1 MSRFYLLISWLIFVL
16 VVSVTPV
23 PETGI
28 EQEGLDKLTHF
39 IMYGITALIFLKT
52 LFLKSPAGLRK
63 AGSLSILFSVLYGI
77 LMEIF
82 QFFLSY
88 RSFSVG
94 DIFFNFLGA
103 SFSIMAWGFYLKVK

>member
-23 PETGI
+23 PKRGI
-28 EQEGLDKLTHF
+28 EQVGLDKLIHF

-52 LFLKSPAGLRK
+52 LFLKSPGGLRK
-63 AGSLSILFSVLYGI
+63 TGSLSILFSVLYGI

-82 QFFLSY
+82 QFFLPY

-103 SFSIMAWGFYLKVK
+103 SFSIMARGLYLKVK